1 VAVHDAGPSPPPP
14 ELEGPEPSG
23 PGPPEAGE
31 DEHQSVS
38 ERLGVLSNWRVLG
51 TLIAGGLM
59 LAIFLTVAV
68 DSRAYFTAASTS
80 PNNAF
85 GADEV
90 DIRVAVPGEIMDG
103 AGLAPGVSRSGT
115 QTVTSYGHEARLTLD
130 AKGVTDGGLYDVLV
144 VTVKETSPGSVERYN
159 GTLRALHGVDLGVLG
174 AAQAKSFYVT
184 VTWPASQPNPALA
197 GTSISLDFVWS
208 AETVR

>member
-31 DEHQSVS
+31 EEHQSVS

-85 GADEV
+85 GADQV

-103 AGLAPGVSRSGT
+103 AGLAP
-115 QTVTSYGHEARLTLD
+115 
-130 AKGVTDGGLYDVLV
+130 
-144 VTVKETSPGSVERYN
+144 
-159 GTLRALHGVDLGVLG
+159 
-174 AAQAKSFYVT
+174 FYVT